1 MFQELPMQANAKV
14 RMSLAV
20 PDKIHH
26 MHLVCDCLTSLKAE
40 SPTFCSAGS
49 HDVNQAVWDL
59 VPNVLCVTDWKVQ
72 DCDMMLDNINR
83 AQVDMSQQA
92 LEVT

>member
-1 MFQELPMQANAKV
+1 
-14 RMSLAV
+14 MSI
-20 PDKIHH
+20 KQ
-26 MHLVCDCLTSLKAE
+26 SE
-40 SPTFCSAGS
+40 
-49 HDVNQAVWDL
+49 DL
-59 VPNVLCVTDWKVQ
+59 VPNVLCVTEWKVQ